1 MMDANQVAELRRFVE
16 QLKSNPSILHDPSL
30 VFFKEY
36 LRSLGAHV
44 PKIERTE
51 KDNEDKAETKP
62 SFSPEHDDEIVE
74 SDVELDNSDVVEPD
88 NDPPQPMGDPTAEV
102 TDESRDAAQSEKS
115 KAMEAIS
122 EGKFDEAIHHLTKAI
137 MLNPTSAILYATR
150 ATVFLI
156 VKKPNAA
163 IRDANVALQFN
174 PDSAKGYKARGMAMA
189 MLGQW
194 EEAAADIHV
203 ASKLDYDEE
212 IGSALK
218 TVEPNAKKIE
228 EHRKKYQRLR
238 KEKELQIAERKRREQ
253 QEAQERE
260 ALAALKDGQ
269 VISIHSTSELEAKS
283 KAAKKASRLLILY
296 FTATW
301 CGPCRYM
308 SPLFSNL
315 ATQHPRVVFLKVDI
329 DEANEV
335 AASWNIS
342 SVPTF
347 CFIRDGK
354 QVDKVVGADKGSLE
368 QKIAQHSSSK

>member
-16 QLKSNPSILHDPSL
+16 KLKSNPFLA
-30 VFFKEY
+30 FFKEY
-36 LRSLGAHV
+36 LRSLGAQV
-44 PKIERTE
+44 PKIEKTE
-51 KDNEDKAETKP
+51 IDYEDMAETKP
-62 SFSPEHDDEIVE
+62 NFSPKHDDDDDDVME
-74 SDVELDNSDVVEPD
+74 SDVELDNSDVIEP
-88 NDPPQPMGDPTAEV
+88 E
-102 TDESRDAAQSEKS
+102 
-115 KAMEAIS
+115 
-122 EGKFDEAIHHLTKAI
+122 
-137 MLNPTSAILYATR
+137 LNPILL
-150 ATVFLI
+150 VLSLSLFSCESVLLK

-163 IRDANVALQFN
+163 IRDANEALQFN
-174 PDSAKGYKARGMAMA
+174 PDSAKGYKSRGMARA

-194 EEAAADIHV
+194 EEAAVDLHV

-212 IGSALK
+212 IGTILK
-218 TVEPNAKKIE
+218 KVEPNAKRIE
-228 EHRKKYQRLR
+228 EHRRKYQRLR
-238 KEKELQIAERKRREQ
+238 KEKELQRAERERQQQ

-260 ALAALKDGQ
+260 AQAALKDGQ
-269 VISIHSTSELEAKS
+269 VISIHSTSELEAKK

-308 SPLFSNL
+308 SPLYSNL

-329 DEANEV
+329 DEANDV

-354 QVDKVVGADKGSLE
+354 EVDKVVGADKGSLE
-368 QKIAQHSSSK
+368 QKIAQHSTSK